1 MFVNFMHASVAGV
14 ISAGHLVLAIFTM
27 EVHKRLMFAG

>member
-1 MFVNFMHASVAGV
+1 MFVSFMHASVAGV
-14 ISAGHLVLAIFTM
+14 ISAGHLVVATCTM